1 MVISLT
7 SSAQTLPVFSD
18 LGNETWY
25 YLRFRRGGAVVQDM
39 GEGEQALTKTINKG
53 QPSQLWKLVGTP
65 ESFELVSQD
74 GRYLYYNSDSWSND
88 GRFKTASG
96 KKGKFTMV
104 SSTSA
109 YTPAWEIQTLQT
121 PGKSLNQWGG
131 YGSDY
136 ELGAWDAGDV
146 NNPLAFVLEE
156 DFGGI
161 NHRPASVDEYIYK
174 PHLDYRPEHKQ
185 TLWYTL
191 PVTAQ
196 HCDDPWMD
204 YALPIGNGQLG
215 AMVFGGIRREMVQ
228 FNEKTLWEGSSD
240 ERGAYQ
246 SFGYLYMDDLT
257 DMFSATSAEKPVR
270 NYFRNLDL
278 ETATANAS
286 WTSPDEEVTYT
297 REYIASNP
305 DRCIAI
311 HLKASAPGCISQHIF
326 LYNQHENGAVY
337 ADGEGMFCGVL
348 AKLSYCARLKVIPTG
363 GTMKTRDDG
372 IYVENAD
379 EVLVLLTAAT
389 DFSPTILGYVDTSM
403 DLKAETKARVQNAA
417 ELGWEELYSRHEA
430 DYQALFGR
438 VNFEINGSVNDY
450 PTNVLL
456 NLYNKN
462 YNKAKFR
469 MLEELYFH
477 YGRYLLIA
485 SSRGVDMPNNLQGIW
500 NHSNSPAWQ
509 CDMHGNINVQMNY
522 WPAEVTNLSETH
534 DAFLN
539 YIYNMAMVQPQ
550 WRSYVKDRCG
560 QTEGWVCF
568 TENNL
573 FGHCT
578 WWHNDY
584 CEANAW
590 DCSHLW
596 QHYRYTL
603 DRDFL
608 QHKALPVMIS
618 CCRFW
623 LQRLV
628 KASDGTYECPN
639 EWSPEHGPSEN
650 ATAHSQQIVWDLF
663 NTTLQGID
671 IIGAEE
677 AGADNAFME
686 KMNQVF
692 PLLDK
697 GLHRE
702 TYYGNFGSPRYGVE
716 YGDEI
721 LREWKYTDFV
731 SGNGGESNHRHLSH
745 LMALYPLNNIP
756 NSSEY
761 FQPAV
766 RALRLRGLQSQGW
779 SMGWKMNL
787 YARALSGEDCAELF
801 KLAFRHSSDYVINMS
816 SEAGGVYYNLFDSH
830 SPFQIDGNFGV
841 CAGMAEMLL
850 QSHTDTLQLLPALP
864 AIWKSGMMT
873 GLKAVGNF
881 EVDQYWED
889 MELQKVVIRSG
900 SGRDC
905 HVNYPNIALAS
916 VTDEFGRPVG
926 FSKSGNDVIHFP
938 TTVGG
943 RYIILAGGV
952 TDKVDVPRQSD
963 IMIGFN
969 GRQVSVQGIQVR
981 QMSVYSTNGIRVATS
996 TAPVITMPQT
1006 KGVYVDKVLTEQGDT
1021 MVKVIAM

>member
-1 MVISLT
+1 MVMSLA
-7 SSAQTLPVFSD
+7 SHAQTLPVFSD
-18 LGNETWY
+18 ADSGTWY

-39 GEGEQALTKTINKG
+39 GEGEQARTKTISKG
-53 QPSQLWKLVGTP
+53 LPSQLWKFVGTP
-65 ESFELVSQD
+65 EAFELVSKE
-74 GRYLYYNSDSWSND
+74 GRHLYYDAASWNNG
-88 GRFKTASG
+88 GRFKTASSG
-96 KKGKFTMV
+96 GRKLKLV
-104 SSTSA
+104 HSTSEYA
-109 YTPAWEIQTLQT
+109 PAWEIQPLQT

-131 YGSDY
+131 YDADY

-146 NNPLAFVLEE
+146 NNPLAFVPEE
-156 DFGGI
+156 DFGGM
-161 NHRPASVDEYIYK
+161 NHQPDDIDEYIYK

-185 TLWYTL
+185 TLWYTI
-191 PVTAQ
+191 PVTGQ
-196 HCDDPWMD
+196 TCDDPWMD

-215 AMVFGGIRREMVQ
+215 AMIYGGIRREKVQ

-240 ERGAYQ
+240 KRGAYQ
-246 SFGYLYMDDLT
+246 SFGWLYMDDLS
-257 DMFSATSAEKPVR
+257 DVFSATDARKPVR

-278 ETATANAS
+278 QTATANAS
-286 WTSPDEEVTYT
+286 WTSPDNDVTYT
-297 REYIASNP
+297 REYIASYP
-305 DRCIAI
+305 DQCIAI
-311 HLKASAPGCISQHIF
+311 HIKASEPGRICQHFF

-348 AKLSYCARLKVIPTG
+348 TKVSYCARLKVVSTG
-363 GTMKTRDDG
+363 GTMTTRDDG
-372 IYVENAD
+372 IYVKNAD

-389 DFSPTILGYVDTSM
+389 DFSPATLGYVDTSM
-403 DLKAETKARVQNAA
+403 DLKAETKARVQRAA
-417 ELGWEELYSRHEA
+417 NWGWEQLYSRHEA
-430 DYQALFGR
+430 DYQSLFGR
-438 VNFEINGSVNDY
+438 VCFDINGAVNDY
-450 PTNVLL
+450 PTNVMI

-462 YNKAKFR
+462 YDKPKFR

-477 YGRYLLIA
+477 YGRYLLIS

-500 NHSNSPAWQ
+500 NHSNDPAWQ

-534 DAFLN
+534 NAFLN
-539 YIYNMAMVQPQ
+539 YIYNMALVQPQ

-608 QHKALPVMIS
+608 RDKALPVMIS
-618 CCRFW
+618 CCKFW

-663 NTTLQGID
+663 NSTLQAIQ
-671 IIGAEE
+671 IIGAEA

-692 PLLDK
+692 PLLDT
-697 GLHRE
+697 GLHQE
-702 TYYGNFGSPRYGVE
+702 TYYGNYGSPRYGVE
-716 YGDEI
+716 YGDKI
-721 LREWKYTDFV
+721 LREWKYTDFA

-761 FQPAV
+761 FLPAV
-766 RALRLRGLQSQGW
+766 RALKLRGLQSQGW

-801 KLAFRHSSDYVINMS
+801 KLAFRHSSEYHVNMS
-816 SEAGGVYYNLFDSH
+816 SEAGGVYYNLFDAH

-864 AIWKSGMMT
+864 AIWKSGKMT

-881 EVDQYWED
+881 EVDQYWQD
-889 MELQKVVIRSG
+889 MKLQKVVIRSG

-905 HVNYPNIALAS
+905 CIKYPDIASANFFHEDGLPMEV
-916 VTDEFGRPVG
+916 VTL
-926 FSKSGNDVIHFP
+926 GNDCILFP
-938 TTVGG
+938 TTAGAS
-943 RYIILAGGV
+943 YTILAEGV
-952 TDKVDVPRQSD
+952 ADRIDTSEQTDAD
-963 IMIGFN
+963 IIFN
-969 GRQVSVQGIQVR
+969 GNLIIVRGVQVKELA
-981 QMSVYSTNGIRVATS
+981 VYAANGVKVATS
-996 TAPVITMPQT
+996 DTPAIGVPQAKGIYIVRAITDGGHSLQ
-1006 KGVYVDKVLTEQGDT
+1006 KVL
-1021 MVKVIAM
+1021 AR

>member
-1 MVISLT
+1 MVSSLISY
-7 SSAQTLPVFSD
+7 AQALPIFSD
-18 LGNETWY
+18 SENETWY

-39 GEGEQALTKTINKG
+39 GEGENAITKTISMANTT
-53 QPSQLWKLVGTP
+53 QLWKLVGSA
-65 ESFELVSQD
+65 ESFELVSKE
-74 GRYLYYNSDSWSND
+74 GRHLYYSADSWSD
-88 GRFKTASG
+88 SGRFKTASMG
-96 KKGKFTMV
+96 VGKFKLV
-104 SSTSA
+104 NSASSFS
-109 YTPAWEIQTLQT
+109 PAWEIQALQT

-161 NHRPASVDEYIYK
+161 NHRPASMDEYIYK

-185 TLWYTL
+185 TLWYTI
-191 PVTAQ
+191 PVTGQ
-196 HCDDPWMD
+196 NCDDPWMD

-257 DMFSATSAEKPVR
+257 EVFSATSAEKAVK

-278 ETATANAS
+278 ETATATAS

-297 REYIASNP
+297 REYIASHP

-311 HLKASAPGCISQHIF
+311 RLKASAPGCISQHIF

-348 AKLSYCARLKVIPTG
+348 TKLSYCARLKVIPSG
-363 GTMKTRDDG
+363 GTMKTCDEG

-403 DLKAETKARVQNAA
+403 DLKAETTARLQYAA
-417 ELGWEELYSRHEA
+417 ELGWEQLYSRHKT
-430 DYQALFGR
+430 DYQKLFGR
-438 VNFEINGSVNDY
+438 VSFEINGSVNDY

-462 YNKAKFR
+462 YDKARFR

-485 SSRGVDMPNNLQGIW
+485 SSRGVEMPNNLQGIW
-500 NHSNSPAWQ
+500 NNSNSPAWQ

-534 DAFLN
+534 EAFLN

-584 CEANAW
+584 CEVNAW

-618 CCRFW
+618 SCRFW

-628 KASDGTYECPN
+628 KGSDGTYECPN

-663 NTTLQGID
+663 NSTLQAIN
-671 IIGAEE
+671 IIGTEA
-677 AGADNAFME
+677 AGADDAFMK

-697 GLHRE
+697 GLHME
-702 TYYGNFGSPRYGVE
+702 TYYGNYGSPRYDVE

-721 LREWKYTDFV
+721 LREWKYTDFA

-761 FQPAV
+761 FQSAV

-864 AIWKSGMMT
+864 TIWKSGKMT

-889 MELQKVVIRSG
+889 MKLQKVVIRSG

-905 HVNYPNIALAS
+905 SISYPEIASAKIFNEYGQS
-916 VTDEFGRPVG
+916 VEVIA
-926 FSKSGNDVIHFP
+926 KGNDCIQFP
-938 TTVGG
+938 TTVGAS
-943 RYIILAGGV
+943 YTILADGV
-952 TDKVDVPRQSD
+952 VNHVDALEQASANIFFQGNHV
-963 IMIGFN
+963 MVHGV
-969 GRQVSVQGIQVR
+969 QVKEV
-981 QMSVYSTNGIRVATS
+981 SVYSVNGINVAKSTS
-996 TAPVITMPQT
+996 PSVAVPQS
-1006 KGVYVDKVLTEQGDT
+1006 KGVYIVRAITDGGNILTRVLT
-1021 MVKVIAM
+1021 K